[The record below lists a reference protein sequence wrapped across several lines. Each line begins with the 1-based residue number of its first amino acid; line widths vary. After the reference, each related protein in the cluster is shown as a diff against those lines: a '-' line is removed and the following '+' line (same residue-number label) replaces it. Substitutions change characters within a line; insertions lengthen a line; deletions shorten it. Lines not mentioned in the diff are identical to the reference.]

1 MTYDSNSEIQII
13 IYDSNSEIQIIAYDS
28 NSEIQIITYGCNYE
42 IQILAYGCI
51 AVIQIMKYDR
61 LSVIVWCYLLIEIPD
76 FLSNERDNDYCLMP
90 SQQLFQRYNGDNKL
104 CFGDMM
110 IGKLCAEQDCSFYCQ
125 FIETIVRGRQIPV
138 IYIILT
144 LNHQSLLS
152 LPNAAYVPEYTTFCY
167 SRFFQARLYITEARF
182 DSPDHHLLK
191 HCLYIIF
198 MDFFFLKY
206 D

>member
-1 MTYDSNSEIQII
+1 M
-13 IYDSNSEIQIIAYDS
+13 
-28 NSEIQIITYGCNYE
+28 TYGCNSVM
-42 IQILAYGCI
+42 QIMAYGCNFVI
-51 AVIQIMKYDR
+51 QIKAYGCNFVIQMKTYGSTYWIQIMKYGR
-61 LSVIVWCYLLIEIPD
+61 LTMIVWCYLLIEIPD
-76 FLSNERDNDYCLMP
+76 FLSNERENDYCLMP

-125 FIETIVRGRQIPV
+125 FFETIVRGRQIPV

-144 LNHQSLLS
+144 LNNQSLLP
-152 LPNAAYVPEYTTFCY
+152 LPNAAYAPEYTTFCY

>member
-1 MTYDSNSEIQII
+1 M
-13 IYDSNSEIQIIAYDS
+13 
-28 NSEIQIITYGCNYE
+28 TYGCNSVM
-42 IQILAYGCI
+42 QIMAYGCNFVI
-51 AVIQIMKYDR
+51 QIKAYGCNFVIQMKTYGSTYWIQIMKYGR
-61 LSVIVWCYLLIEIPD
+61 LTMIVWCYLLIEIPD
-76 FLSNERDNDYCLMP
+76 FLSNERENDYCLMP

-144 LNHQSLLS
+144 LNHHSLLS